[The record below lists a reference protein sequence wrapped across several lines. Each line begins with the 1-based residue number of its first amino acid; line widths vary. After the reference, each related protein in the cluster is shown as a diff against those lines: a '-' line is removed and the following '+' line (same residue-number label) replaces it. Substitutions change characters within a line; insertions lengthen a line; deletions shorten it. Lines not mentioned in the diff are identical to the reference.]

1 MVEHQILA
9 DLERIASN
17 VKYEY
22 PIELVTVV
30 KAIDVIYLDDS
41 STGSDNL
48 GD

>member
-1 MVEHQILA
+1 LVEHQILS